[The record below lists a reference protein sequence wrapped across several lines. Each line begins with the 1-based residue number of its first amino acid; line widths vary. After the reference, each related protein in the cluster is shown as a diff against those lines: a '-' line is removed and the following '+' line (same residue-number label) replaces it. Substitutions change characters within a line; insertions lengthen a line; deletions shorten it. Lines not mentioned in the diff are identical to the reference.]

1 MSGAWGRGSSS
12 PRDGYVLTNNHVV
25 DGAEDIRVTLS
36 DRRELKARLVGAD
49 PKTDLAVLKLPGSG
63 YSVLPV
69 GDSSRVE
76 VAEVVLAI
84 GNPFGLAQTVTM
96 GIVSAVG
103 RANVG
108 IADYED
114 FIQTDAAINPGNSG
128 GALVSA
134 GGALIGINTAIFT
147 QSGGY
152 MGIGFAVP
160 INMARQVMDQLV
172 TRGRLN
178 RGYLGVAVQDVT
190 PAIARGLGLSVEGGI
205 LVSDVTPG
213 GPAAQAG
220 LQRGDVI
227 TSIDGKPV
235 TDVGHF
241 RNLVAGTAPGTR
253 VQLTILR
260 NGRQQAAEVAIGEAP
275 EPARPVAAAP
285 ARSQAGLPDVAVTDV
300 TPEVAQ
306 RLGLPPAVQGAVV
319 TRVASGGPAAEA
331 GLRPGDVIQEVNR
344 QPVRSARDFA
354 RAVEQAGDR
363 DVVALV
369 NRGGTTTYVVIE
381 RNA

>member
-1 MSGAWGRGSSS
+1 M
-12 PRDGYVLTNNHVV
+12 
-25 DGAEDIRVTLS
+25 TLS
-36 DRRELKARLVGAD
+36 DRRELKAKLVGAD

-63 YSVLPV
+63 FSIVPV

-178 RGYLGVAVQDVT
+178 RGYLGVAVQERD
-190 PAIARGLGLSVEGGI
+190 
-205 LVSDVTPG
+205 PG
-213 GPAAQAG
+213 P
-220 LQRGDVI
+220 
-227 TSIDGKPV
+227 
-235 TDVGHF
+235 
-241 RNLVAGTAPGTR
+241 
-253 VQLTILR
+253 
-260 NGRQQAAEVAIGEAP
+260 
-275 EPARPVAAAP
+275 RP
-285 ARSQAGLPDVAVTDV
+285 R
-300 TPEVAQ
+300 
-306 RLGLPPAVQGAVV
+306 
-319 TRVASGGPAAEA
+319 
-331 GLRPGDVIQEVNR
+331 
-344 QPVRSARDFA
+344 A
-354 RAVEQAGDR
+354 RAVRRGRHPRVRRHAGRAGGAGWPAARRRDHRRRRPAGDR
-363 DVVALV
+363 RRPLPQS
-369 NRGGTTTYVVIE
+369 RGRDG
-381 RNA
+381 RRARACS